1 MSDTEQSGEVIGV
14 AEAEQ
19 LLFDAQQRL
28 LAAMRRGAEL
38 VERTTGRLEA
48 ANAAAARREATLDRA
63 YERLTQ
69 LVQHEEAQAQ
79 WIVRP
84 WSLAAALFGVV
95 GGLLGWTLAAVTAA
109 LW

>member
-1 MSDTEQSGEVIGV
+1 MSDTEPTAEAVGR

-19 LLFDAQQRL
+19 LLSDAERRL
-28 LAAMRRGAEL
+28 LAAMKRGAEL
-38 VERTTGRLEA
+38 VERTTDRLEA
-48 ANAAAARREATLDRA
+48 ANAEANRREASLDRA

-69 LVQHEEAQAQ
+69 KVQREEAQMQ

-84 WSLAAALFGVV
+84 WSLAALLF
-95 GGLLGWTLAAVTAA
+95 GLLGGVMGAMVGAVMAS